1 MSAAAGPAGVCPTRK
16 HLTMLQIALKKLAQG
31 LAMLL
36 AVSAIAFFLLSSAG
50 GDALSALRENPQIS
64 AATIESLERV
74 YGLDRPLPERYVL
87 WAASM
92 IRGDM
97 GESLLFRIS
106 VVSLV
111 ASRFLN
117 TVILGVAALLL
128 SAGIAFGLAFVNARW
143 PSRLL
148 SGAIEATILLTA
160 STPRIVLSLLALVIV
175 AKASL
180 APPTAGSIGATQLAL
195 GALALGIPLVSIFL
209 GQLQEG
215 YAEAMN
221 QDFVRLA
228 RAKGLSET
236 VVIVRHATRAAVG
249 PFLTIFG
256 LSLGGL
262 LGGSVVVETIL
273 GWPGVGALMISAVRG
288 RDVPLVMGIV
298 VFTTA
303 AVWVGI
309 TTAEILQVLN
319 DRRLREGPG

>member
-1 MSAAAGPAGVCPTRK
+1 
-16 HLTMLQIALKKLAQG
+16 
-31 LAMLL
+31 MLL
-36 AVSAIAFFLLSSAG
+36 AVSAIAFFLLSRAG
-50 GDALSALRENPQIS
+50 GDALGALRENPQIS
-64 AATIESLERV
+64 AATIERLERV

-87 WAASM
+87 WAGSLV
-92 IRGDM
+92 RGDM
-97 GESLLFRIS
+97 GESLLYRIP

-128 SAGIAFGLAFVNARW
+128 SAGIAFALAFANVRW
-143 PSRLL
+143 PSRPL
-148 SGAIEATILLTA
+148 SAVIEAIILLAA
-160 STPRIVLSLLALVIV
+160 STPRIVLSLIALVIV
-175 AKASL
+175 AKLAI
-180 APPTAGSIGATQLAL
+180 APPPAGGIAVLQLVL
-195 GALALGIPLVSIFL
+195 GALALGLPLVSIFL
-209 GQLQEG
+209 AQLREG
-215 YAEAMN
+215 YAEAMS

-236 VVIVRHATRAAVG
+236 AVIVRHATRAAVG

-262 LGGSVVVETIL
+262 LGGSVVVEAIL
-273 GWPGVGALMISAVRG
+273 GWPGIGALMIAAVRG

-309 TTAEILQVLN
+309 TVAEVLQVVN
-319 DRRLREGPG
+319 DRRLRED

>member
-1 MSAAAGPAGVCPTRK
+1 
-16 HLTMLQIALKKLAQG
+16 MLRIALKKLAQG
-31 LAMLL
+31 AAMLI
-36 AVSAIAFFLLSSAG
+36 AVSAMAFFLLSSAG

-92 IRGDM
+92 ARGDM
-97 GESLLFRIS
+97 GESLLFRIP
-106 VVSLV
+106 VISLV

-117 TVILGVAALLL
+117 TVILGLAAMVV
-128 SAGIAFGLAFVNARW
+128 SAAIAFSLAFANVRW
-143 PSRLL
+143 PSRTL
-148 SGAIEATILLTA
+148 SAVVEAIILLTA

-180 APPTAGSIGATQLAL
+180 TPPAAGSIGFTQLIL
-195 GALALGIPLVSIFL
+195 GALALGLPLVSIFL
-209 GQLQEG
+209 GQLREG

-236 VVIVRHATRAAVG
+236 TVIIRHATRAAIG

-262 LGGSVVVETIL
+262 LGGSVVVEAIL
-273 GWPGVGALMISAVRG
+273 SWPGIGALMIAAVRG

-309 TTAEILQVLN
+309 TVAEILQVVN
-319 DRRLREGPG
+319 DRRLREG